1 MQVVIRVLT
10 MALVAV
16 VVWAV
21 GHHFYCVIGLVGG
34 TCNNA
39 MIFIYPPWF
48 YLLLMDPHER
58 TPLVV
63 AKMVAIMAIGT
74 GGMVSALNG
83 AVSDC

>member
-1 MQVVIRVLT
+1 MS
-10 MALVAV
+10 LVAF

-48 YLLLMDPHER
+48 YLQLINREQR
-58 TPLVV
+58 TPAVV
-63 AKMVAIMAIGT
+63 FKMVSIMAIGT
-74 GGMVSALNG
+74 AGMISALNG
-83 AVSDC
+83 AVNDC